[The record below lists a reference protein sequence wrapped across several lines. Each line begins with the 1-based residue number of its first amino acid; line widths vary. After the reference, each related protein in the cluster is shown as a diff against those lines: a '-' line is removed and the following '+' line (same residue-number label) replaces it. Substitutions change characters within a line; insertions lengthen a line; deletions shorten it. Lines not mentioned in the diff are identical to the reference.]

1 MLWREEM
8 KMFVYSKTVLGQRQ
22 VEFGLPLLYR
32 RVFGCRFRKNPGPAF
47 LVYASHTIL
56 VLASEYCDRYA
67 VFIDLCNSF
76 I

>member
-1 MLWREEM
+1 M
-8 KMFVYSKTVLGQRQ
+8 KMMFVCSKTVLGQRQ
-22 VEFGLPLLYR
+22 VKSGLPLLCC
-32 RVFGCRFRKNPGPAF
+32 RVFGCKFRKNPGPAF

-56 VLASEYCDRYA
+56 VLASEYCDRCA